1 MAEILAYKIFS
12 LTVSTW
18 ITIASISYQIVQARK
33 MKKAAQAAAEARK
46 GYELVV
52 EGEGVTLPIVYGR
65 AKVGGV
71 RSYHNVA
78 NNYVYTT
85 PNSDKAITNPGFNN
99 NINGEN
105 NEFLFFQQ
113 ALCQGPI
120 SNVYDVVYDESR
132 YSDDPD
138 LNSSATTTYD
148 NGDAENPNIYTETK
162 LNSGTRIDLHY
173 GDSAIAD
180 SVMSAN
186 NPERVNSVFT
196 QVKNTVG
203 IAYASVVVKLDRDNP
218 AFNGVPM
225 LQFFIEG
232 KKIKNIIRSGTIDN
246 YTYSL
251 TPTSSYSNN
260 SALCLLD
267 YLLDKTSGKGM
278 DISLIDLES
287 FYNAKVICDQVVLQD
302 ALVGGKIYFPTD
314 GSSGAEGIT
323 PLAASRDVRLYECN
337 AIIDTQKPLRENV
350 EIILST
356 MGDARLVWSGG
367 KYKLNLQYPANNEA
381 ITIAANLTD
390 SDLILDNTV
399 NINWPSSSERLN
411 QCTVRFHNE
420 SENFKEDTV
429 SWPPKVSGTALRGI
443 GGFKY
448 PVAEDKGWPDNTGG
462 SLLKKHAVWSGSG
475 SSFDQTWKFFVKETG
490 TFNIEYTG
498 DNSCIVTVTTAAGT
512 PVFSG
517 SHSDFNTTNTGSF
530 SLTANT
536 EYRIRVQGTDDNVG
550 AKGVAVKISKGAFI
564 FWTTR
569 SENYTS
575 FLTIVNDAAIYNAMK
590 AEDNGLE
597 LETDIF
603 ADGVTDYYHALAKAE
618 ELVRVSRSAFGIQFK
633 YVIKDKFLEPGDFIK
648 LNSTTLNLGV
658 GTDLYLRV
666 NEVKITEEGVCEVN
680 ATRFDSTQLAWNV
693 NDNEYIKTPNIYNF
707 VFGTPTNLS
716 YTQQDTEILNSSGR
730 LSWTGV
736 DTSALDSYIT
746 YYYIPGN
753 IDVNN
758 QIIWTELGRTTDTTF
773 NLPALRISK
782 TIFGVRALSKAGR
795 LSNMATTALTNLIP
809 AEDALPYA
817 IVLSNDSLTF
827 TCNKD
832 GVPLAGQLPK
842 TVEMYLYRGLNVVP
856 PAEISYSINPVGCNA
871 TISQGV
877 VTITAINDQYA
888 TIYLTL
894 GIDNII
900 LSKEISLSKAITGAT
915 GIGVKGDPGD
925 PGAKYATATLY
936 QWSPT
941 QPGNPNNI
949 SAYNWTTGT
958 NSAYAGGNNWLT
970 YISTNPG
977 TSGIQLWTATKSI
990 TAAGGTVD
998 TVVDWSSGVTIASIT
1013 SNGATGLPGLQVA
1026 RPTVYRWAA
1035 SLPAGPVGSSTYTWA
1050 TSSFNNVPTD
1060 WNSTIQNPPS
1070 PGFTLWAASVNISDS
1085 ATTTSTQINWTN
1097 ASIVAISY
1105 AGTNGTN
1112 GSPGSPGQ
1120 QGASARICY
1129 SKTALTSLAST
1140 PSTITTSGI
1149 SSYPANGS
1157 WGADTVW
1164 QATPPVISAG
1174 ESVYQ
1179 SDGVYDPVTNNTIWN
1194 VPYLSALKV
1203 GSLSAITTNTGN
1215 LTVSGTIKSS
1225 TAEISNTT
1233 MTGAGAVVYSNGQFA
1248 VGNNTNNITYNG
1260 SVITL
1265 NGQVVVPSN
1274 IDTRGLTIKDASGNV
1289 IFGSGTN
1296 LDFSRITAAS
1306 GWLNSNISIASN
1318 GTLSGAGGGTVTATG
1333 INAVQTSLGN
1343 APAGILN
1350 NNIGLTLNSNGTLSV
1365 SGGPVASGGVTATG
1379 INAVQTSLGNA
1390 PAGILNS
1397 NISLSSNG
1405 TLNNAGGGSVT
1416 ISGLGYSGALDATKN
1431 VFTQGV
1437 FSSRPTGTDGDV
1449 FYATDTFQLYQKI
1462 SGSWVLSANNTY
1474 VDGSGIIRGT
1484 STGAGTTVANSA
1496 ITISGGAINGIGTGS
1511 GTTVANSAITIS
1523 SGSISGI
1530 GTGSGT
1536 VVANSEI
1543 NIVNGALS
1551 GIGTGT
1557 GTVVANSAI
1566 AVSGGNITGIGTG
1579 NNTAVAN
1586 SAISVSG
1593 NTING
1598 IGTGNGT
1605 AVANSAISIG
1615 SDGTLYGAG
1624 GGVVT
1629 AGGLGA
1635 VRTDLVNAPAGI
1647 LNSNITLGTLG
1658 AGGFATLN
1666 TITSGNVSTY
1676 ISGAAIGTAQVG
1688 ILTAGNIGAG
1698 TIDASKIAANTIT
1711 ADKINSGTVFTNSL
1725 QVGGSPAVS
1734 GTSMTGSG
1742 GILNSTG
1749 TFALGNSS
1757 TNISYNGSQMTLNG
1771 NVVATGNINTN
1782 AVTTAAY
1789 GSYNGFHRWWQGSV
1803 YGPLVDTF
1811 ASISFY
1817 ANAGDVVLLEA
1828 TFDPRVNTLYPY
1840 IWDEYTYISVLRA
1853 QLQFNGVV
1861 VTETKSSNITNLG
1874 GISDTSPITALEG
1887 WVSSKVIRATATV
1900 STSGTQT
1907 LSLNGYS
1914 YGLAGGFGN
1923 GGSYAFQNIVLSAFI
1938 RRR

>member
-1 MAEILAYKIFS
+1 
-12 LTVSTW
+12 
-18 ITIASISYQIVQARK
+18 
-33 MKKAAQAAAEARK
+33 
-46 GYELVV
+46 
-52 EGEGVTLPIVYGR
+52 
-65 AKVGGV
+65 
-71 RSYHNVA
+71 
-78 NNYVYTT
+78 
-85 PNSDKAITNPGFNN
+85 
-99 NINGEN
+99 
-105 NEFLFFQQ
+105 
-113 ALCQGPI
+113 
-120 SNVYDVVYDESR
+120 
-132 YSDDPD
+132 
-138 LNSSATTTYD
+138 
-148 NGDAENPNIYTETK
+148 
-162 LNSGTRIDLHY
+162 
-173 GDSAIAD
+173 
-180 SVMSAN
+180 
-186 NPERVNSVFT
+186 
-196 QVKNTVG
+196 
-203 IAYASVVVKLDRDNP
+203 
-218 AFNGVPM
+218 M

-448 PVAEDKGWPDNTGG
+448 PVAEDKGWPDNAGG
-462 SLLKKHAVWSGSG
+462 NLLKKYAVWSGSG

-517 SHSDFNTTNTGSF
+517 SHSNFNTTNTGSF

-569 SENYTS
+569 SENYTG

-716 YTQQDTEILNSSGR
+716 YTQEETEILNSSGR
-730 LSWTGV
+730 LTWNGV
-736 DTSALDSYIT
+736 DTSALDTYIT

-758 QIIWTELGRTTDTTF
+758 QIIWTELGRTTDTSF
-773 NLPALRISK
+773 NLPPLTITK

-795 LSNMATTALTNLIP
+795 LSNMATTALIEFIP
-809 AEDALPYA
+809 AETVLPYT
-817 IVLSNDSLTF
+817 IVLTNDSLTF
-827 TCNKD
+827 TCDKD

-842 TVEMYLYRGLNVVP
+842 TVNVYLYRGLNILD
-856 PAEISYSINPVGCNA
+856 PAELTYYINPIGCSA

-877 VTITAINDQYA
+877 VTITAISSPYA
-888 TIYLTL
+888 EIFISINVGDFSFQKEIT
-894 GIDNII
+894 
-900 LSKEISLSKAITGAT
+900 LSKSITGAT
-915 GIGVKGDPGD
+915 GIGDKGDPGN
-925 PGAKYATATLY
+925 PGAPGTQYAIATLY

-941 QPGNPNNI
+941 QPGNPNNT
-949 SAYNWTTGT
+949 STYTWSTGL
-958 NSAYAGGNNWLT
+958 NSVYSGSNNWLP
-970 YISTNPG
+970 YIPPNPG
-977 TSGIQLWTATKSI
+977 TSGIQLWTATKAV
-990 TAAGGTVD
+990 TAAGGTID
-998 TVVDWSSGVTIASIT
+998 TIVNWSSGFTVASIT

-1035 SLPAGPVGSSTYTWA
+1035 SLPAGPVGVSTYTWLS
-1050 TSSFNNVPTD
+1050 SSFNNVPTD
-1060 WNSTIQNPPS
+1060 WYSTIQNPPGQ
-1070 PGFTLWAASVNISDS
+1070 GFTLWAASVNISDS

-1097 ASIVAISY
+1097 ASIVAMSY
-1105 AGTNGTN
+1105 SGID
-1112 GSPGSPGQ
+1112 GQ
-1120 QGASARICY
+1120 QSTVPGPQGNSARISY
-1129 SKTALTSLAST
+1129 TKTTLANLAST
-1140 PSTITTSGI
+1140 PEFITTSG
-1149 SSYPANGS
+1149 STSYPPNGS
-1157 WGADTVW
+1157 WGSGTVW
-1164 QATPPVISAG
+1164 QASPPAITAG

-1179 SDGVYDPVTNNTIWN
+1179 SDGIYSPTTGNTIWN

-1225 TAEISNTT
+1225 TAEISGTT

-1248 VGNNTNNITYNG
+1248 VGNDTNNITYNG

-1296 LDFSRITAAS
+1296 LDYSRITASS

-1405 TLNNAGGGSVT
+1405 TLNNAGGGTVT

-1431 VFTQGV
+1431 VFTQGAIA
-1437 FSSRPTGTDGDV
+1437 SRPTGADGDI
-1449 FYATDTFQLYQKI
+1449 FYATDIFQLYQKI
-1462 SGSWVLSANNTY
+1462 SGSWVLAANNTS
-1474 VDGSGIIRGT
+1474 VDASGIIRGT
-1484 STGAGTTVANSA
+1484 STGAGTAVANSQ
-1496 ITISGGAINGIGTGS
+1496 ITISGGAISGIGTGT
-1511 GTTVANSAITIS
+1511 GTLVANSAITIS
-1523 SGSISGI
+1523 SGSINGI
-1530 GTGSGT
+1530 GTGTGT
-1536 VVANSEI
+1536 VVANNEI

-1624 GGVVT
+1624 GGTVT
-1629 AGGLGA
+1629 ASGLGA

-1647 LNSNITLGTLG
+1647 LNSSVTLGTLG
-1658 AGGFATLN
+1658 AGAFATL
-1666 TITSGNVSTY
+1666 TQITSSNISTY
-1676 ISGAAIGTAQVG
+1676 ISGAAIGTAQIGV
-1688 ILTAGNIGAG
+1688 LTAGNIGAG

-1711 ADKINSGTVFTNSL
+1711 ADKVNSDTVFTNSL
-1725 QVGGSPAVS
+1725 QVGASPVVS
-1734 GTSMTGSG
+1734 NNSMTGSG
-1742 GILNSTG
+1742 AKLNSNG
-1749 TFALGNSS
+1749 TFALGIGGPGTSN
-1757 TNISYNGSQMTLNG
+1757 TNISFNGNTLTLNG
-1771 NVVATGNINTN
+1771 NVVATGNINLN
-1782 AVTTAAY
+1782 AV
-1789 GSYNGFHRWWQGSV
+1789 S
-1803 YGPLVDTF
+1803 
-1811 ASISFY
+1811 
-1817 ANAGDVVLLEA
+1817 
-1828 TFDPRVNTLYPY
+1828 NTLIDSFNGIKYLLVSHGNTWQPVANVSAY
-1840 IWDEYTYISVLRA
+1840 ITNTGGTLLITCTGDRVVGIYGDENGTYAYAPAFRLVR
-1853 QLQFNGVV
+1853 NGVV
-1861 VTETKSSNITNLG
+1861 LYHKPGGEPNINFADKNLAPGNYNYEFQMQNPGFDANYQLTTLAGINFPLLNVTELK
-1874 GISDTSPITALEG
+1874 
-1887 WVSSKVIRATATV
+1887 R
-1900 STSGTQT
+1900 
-1907 LSLNGYS
+1907 
-1914 YGLAGGFGN
+1914 
-1923 GGSYAFQNIVLSAFI
+1923 
-1938 RRR
+1938 

>member
-1 MAEILAYKIFS
+1 M
-12 LTVSTW
+12 
-18 ITIASISYQIVQARK
+18 R
-33 MKKAAQAAAEARK
+33 KAAQAAAEARK
-46 GYELVV
+46 GFELVI

-65 AKVGGV
+65 AKIGGV
-71 RSYHNVA
+71 RAYHNTA
-78 NNYVYTT
+78 SNYVYTT
-85 PNSDKAITNPGFNN
+85 PNSDKAIVSSGFNN
-99 NINGEN
+99 SINGEK

-138 LNSSATTTYD
+138 LNSSTTITYD

-162 LNSGTRIDLHY
+162 LKSGTRIDLHY
-173 GDSAIAD
+173 GDSAVAD
-180 SVMSAN
+180 TIMAAN
-186 NPERVNSVFT
+186 HPERVNSIFT
-196 QVKNTVG
+196 QVKNG
-203 IAYASVVVKLDRDNP
+203 LGLAYASVVIKLDRDDP
-218 AFNGVPM
+218 TFNAVPM

-232 KKIKNIIRSGTIDN
+232 KKVKNIIRSGTVGN
-246 YTYSL
+246 YSYSVDPL
-251 TPTSSYSNN
+251 RAYSNN
-260 SALCLLD
+260 PALCLLD
-267 YLLDKTSGKGM
+267 YLLDTTSGKNI

-287 FYNAKVICDQVVLQD
+287 FYNAKTVCDQVVLQD
-302 ALVGGKIYFPTD
+302 ATVGGKIYFPTN
-314 GSSGAEGIT
+314 GSTGAEGIT
-323 PLAASRDVRLYECN
+323 PTSVTRDVKLYECN

-350 EIILST
+350 EAILAT
-356 MGDARLVWSGG
+356 MGDARLIWSAG
-367 KYKLNLQYPANNEA
+367 KYKLNLQYPNNNAA
-381 ITIAANLTD
+381 IVLSADLTD
-390 SDLILDNTV
+390 EDLVLDNTV
-399 NINWPSSSERLN
+399 TINWPSSSERLN
-411 QCTVRFHNE
+411 QCIVRFHNE

-429 SWPPKVSGTALRGI
+429 SWPPKVSGTSLRGI

-448 PVAEDKGWPDNTGG
+448 PVAEDDGWPDNAGG
-462 SLLKKHAVWSGSG
+462 NLLKKYAVWSGTG

-498 DNSCIVTVTTAAGT
+498 DNSAIITITTAGGS

-517 SHSDFNTTNTGSF
+517 SNYNYQTVNTGTF
-530 SLTANT
+530 NLTANT
-536 EYRIRVQGTDDNVG
+536 EYRIRIQGNDDNVG
-550 AKGVAVKISKGAFI
+550 NKGVAAKISKGSFI
-564 FWTTR
+564 YWTTR
-569 SENYTS
+569 SENYTG
-575 FLTIVNDAAIYNAMK
+575 FLTVVNDASVFNQMK
-590 AEDNGLE
+590 ADDNGID

-618 ELVRVSRSAFGIQFK
+618 ELVRVSRTAFGIQFK
-633 YVIKDKFLEPGDFIK
+633 YVIKDKFLEPGDFIR
-648 LNSTTLNLGV
+648 LNSETLNLGLD
-658 GTDLYLRV
+658 GELYLRV
-666 NEVKITEEGVCEVN
+666 NEVKITEESVCEVN

-693 NDNEYIKTPNIYNF
+693 NDNEYIRAPNVYNF
-707 VFGTPTNLS
+707 VFGTPTSLV
-716 YTQQDTEILNSSGR
+716 YTQQETEILNSSGK
-730 LSWTGV
+730 LTWNGV
-736 DTSALDSYIT
+736 DTSALDTYIT

-758 QIIWTELGRTTDTTF
+758 QIIWTELGRTTDTSF
-773 NLPALRISK
+773 NLPPLTITK

-795 LSNMATTALTNLIP
+795 LSNMATTALIEFIP
-809 AEDALPYA
+809 AETVLPYT
-817 IVLSNDSLTF
+817 IVLTNDSLTF
-827 TCNKD
+827 TCDKD

-842 TVEMYLYRGLNVVP
+842 TVNVYLYRGLNILD
-856 PAEISYSINPVGCNA
+856 PAELTYYINPIGCSA

-877 VTITAINDQYA
+877 VTITAISSSYA
-888 TIYLTL
+888 EIFISINVGDFSFQKEIT
-894 GIDNII
+894 
-900 LSKEISLSKAITGAT
+900 LSKSITGAT
-915 GIGVKGDPGD
+915 GVGEKGDPGN
-925 PGAKYATATLY
+925 PGAPGTQYAIATLY

-941 QPGNPNNI
+941 QPGNPNNT
-949 SAYNWTTGT
+949 STYTWSTGL
-958 NSAYAGGNNWLT
+958 NSVYSGSNNWLP
-970 YISTNPG
+970 YIPPNPG
-977 TSGIQLWTATKSI
+977 TSNIQLWTATKAV
-990 TAAGGTVD
+990 TAAGGTTD
-998 TVVDWSSGVTIASIT
+998 TVVNWSSGFTVASIT

-1035 SLPAGPVGSSTYTWA
+1035 SLPAGPVGVSTYTWLS
-1050 TSSFNNVPTD
+1050 SSFDNVPTD
-1060 WNSTIQNPPS
+1060 WYSTIQNPPGQ
-1070 PGFTLWAASVNISDS
+1070 GFTLWAASVNISDS

-1097 ASIVAISY
+1097 ASIVAMSY
-1105 AGTNGTN
+1105 SGID
-1112 GSPGSPGQ
+1112 GQ
-1120 QGASARICY
+1120 QSTVPGPQGNSARISY
-1129 SKTALTSLAST
+1129 TKTTLANLAST
-1140 PSTITTSGI
+1140 PEFITTSG
-1149 SSYPANGS
+1149 STSYPPNGS
-1157 WGADTVW
+1157 WGSGTVW
-1164 QATPPVISAG
+1164 QASPPAITAG

-1179 SDGVYDPVTNNTIWN
+1179 SDGIYSPTTGNTIWN

-1248 VGNNTNNITYNG
+1248 VGNTTNNITYNG

-1274 IDTRGLTIKDASGNV
+1274 IDTRNLTIKDSAGNV

-1296 LDFSRITAAS
+1296 LDYSRITASS

-1318 GTLSGAGGGTVTATG
+1318 GSLSGAGGGTVTAAG
-1333 INAVQTSLGN
+1333 ISAVQTSLGN

-1365 SGGPVASGGVTATG
+1365 SGGPVASGTVTAAG
-1379 INAVQTSLGNA
+1379 ISAVQTSLGNA

-1431 VFTQGV
+1431 IFTQGAIA
-1437 FSSRPTGTDGDV
+1437 SRPTGADGDI
-1449 FYATDTFQLYQKI
+1449 FYATDIFQLYQKI
-1462 SGSWVLSANNTY
+1462 SGSWVLAANNTS
-1474 VDGSGIIRGT
+1474 VDASGIIRGT
-1484 STGAGTTVANSA
+1484 STGAGTAVANSQ
-1496 ITISGGAINGIGTGS
+1496 ITISGGAISGIGTGT
-1511 GTTVANSAITIS
+1511 GTLVANSAITIS
-1523 SGSISGI
+1523 SGSINGI
-1530 GTGSGT
+1530 GTGTGT
-1536 VVANSEI
+1536 VVANNEI

-1624 GGVVT
+1624 GGTVT

-1666 TITSGNVSTY
+1666 TITSANVSTY

-1711 ADKINSGTVFTNSL
+1711 ADKINSDTIFTNSL
-1725 QVGGSPAVS
+1725 QVGTSPVVS
-1734 GTSMTGSG
+1734 NNSMTGSG
-1742 GILNSTG
+1742 AKLNSNG
-1749 TFALGNSS
+1749 TFALGIGGPGTSN
-1757 TNISYNGSQMTLNG
+1757 TNISFNGNTLTLNG
-1771 NVVATGNINTN
+1771 NVVATGNINLN
-1782 AVTTAAY
+1782 AV
-1789 GSYNGFHRWWQGSV
+1789 S
-1803 YGPLVDTF
+1803 
-1811 ASISFY
+1811 
-1817 ANAGDVVLLEA
+1817 
-1828 TFDPRVNTLYPY
+1828 NTLIDSFNGIKYLLVSHGNTWQPVANVSAY
-1840 IWDEYTYISVLRA
+1840 ITNTGGTLLITCTGDRVVGIYGDENGTYAYAPAFRLVR
-1853 QLQFNGVV
+1853 NGVV
-1861 VTETKSSNITNLG
+1861 LYHKPGGEPNINFADKNLAPGNYNYEFQMQNPGFDANYQLTTLAGINFPLLNVTELK
-1874 GISDTSPITALEG
+1874 
-1887 WVSSKVIRATATV
+1887 R
-1900 STSGTQT
+1900 
-1907 LSLNGYS
+1907 
-1914 YGLAGGFGN
+1914 
-1923 GGSYAFQNIVLSAFI
+1923 
-1938 RRR
+1938 